1 MTVIS
6 YRNNHFNTSK
16 TSTGPNNSLEAKK
29 MGGSSF
35 IQWLNVFIFCIIIF
49 IVATNILWSVGENSS
64 RLDIQSK
71 EKEIV
76 QLEEKNSELKTQL
89 SQVNTPVNLEKMAS
103 NYGLI
108 RESQPK
114 YFSIKEEVTPLG
126 FNATNNQE
134 N

>member
-1 MTVIS
+1 MKVIS

-29 MGGSSF
+29 MGGSSL

-76 QLEEKNSELKTQL
+76 QLEEKIQN
-89 SQVNTPVNLEKMAS
+89 
-103 NYGLI
+103 
-108 RESQPK
+108 
-114 YFSIKEEVTPLG
+114 
-126 FNATNNQE
+126 
-134 N
+134 